1 MKRRRC
7 DQCEALF
14 ASDSCRLSEEVTVIR
29 KETGFTA
36 IAEFLVI
43 DDTNDGVTHSPL
55 DLCTTCLRLILVES
69 VASQSKWPQ

>member
-1 MKRRRC
+1 MMRRCC
-7 DQCEALF
+7 DQCEALL
-14 ASDSCRLSEEVTVIR
+14 ASDSYRLAEEVTIIR

-55 DLCTTCLRLILVES
+55 DLCTACLRAFLVEFA
-69 VASQSKWPQ
+69 ASQSKWPQ